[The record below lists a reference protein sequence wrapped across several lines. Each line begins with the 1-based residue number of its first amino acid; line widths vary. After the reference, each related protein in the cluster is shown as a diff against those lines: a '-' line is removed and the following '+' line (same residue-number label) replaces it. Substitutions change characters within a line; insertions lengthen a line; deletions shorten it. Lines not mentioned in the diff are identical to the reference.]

1 MAFPSNP
8 SKGDTYVTDDTTWTY
23 NGLSWD
29 RTIIGSNNSTSY
41 ASSPGVSI
49 PSGGTTG
56 QILQRAAGGGLEWG
70 DGGGLD
76 LTALLTRVSALE
88 TQLAALQS
96 IDNLIL

>member
-1 MAFPSNP
+1 MTFPSNP
-8 SKGDTYVTDDTTWTY
+8 SRGDTYVADDTTWTY

-41 ASSPGVSI
+41 ASGGDLGLPA
-49 PSGGTTG
+49 GGTTG
-56 QILQRAAGGGLEWG
+56 QILQRSASGGLEWG

-76 LTALLTRVSALE
+76 LTALLTRVSDLE